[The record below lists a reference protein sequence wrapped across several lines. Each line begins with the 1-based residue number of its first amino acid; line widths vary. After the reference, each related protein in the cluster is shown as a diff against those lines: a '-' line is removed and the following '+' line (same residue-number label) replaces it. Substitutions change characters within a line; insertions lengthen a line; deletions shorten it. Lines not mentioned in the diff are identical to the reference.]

1 MLAPA
6 ELRSRDSRLLP
17 AIILLVTSSLT
28 VMVTAILGPSLPA
41 MQTHFKEVRGAE
53 YLVPLTVT
61 APMLMMA
68 CLSVLA
74 GALSDRVGRKRLL
87 VGATLLYGVVG
98 TAPLYLQSLGSII
111 ASRFL
116 LGLTEAFLMT
126 VSTTLIGDY
135 YEGRQRER
143 FMSLQTTVASLSAFV
158 LNNLG
163 GLLGS
168 HGWRAPYAVFASS
181 LLLAPL
187 MTIHL
192 WEPKSRATLTPTQL
206 VEDGKIFQPRLLVL
220 TCALAVLLG
229 IVFLIVPVHLGY
241 LYEAI
246 GVRSSAQIGIGFGI
260 NSLGVIGGTLL
271 FGWVLA
277 GQLRVELQLAL
288 GAAVAGLGLLIM
300 NASADQ
306 AALTAGGFVNGLG
319 MGILLPT
326 LVTWNMR
333 ELPMSRRGLGIGAFQ
348 SSLFTG
354 MFVSPILIVG
364 IENLL
369 AVSRAQA
376 VGMVGM
382 VLAMLAVAA
391 LAIPR

>member
-206 VEDGKIFQPRLLVL
+206 VEDGKTFQPRLLVL

-306 AALTAGGFVNGLG
+306 AALTAGGLVNGLG

>member
-1 MLAPA
+1 
-6 ELRSRDSRLLP
+6 
-17 AIILLVTSSLT
+17 
-28 VMVTAILGPSLPA
+28 
-41 MQTHFKEVRGAE
+41 
-53 YLVPLTVT
+53 
-61 APMLMMA
+61 
-68 CLSVLA
+68 
-74 GALSDRVGRKRLL
+74 
-87 VGATLLYGVVG
+87 
-98 TAPLYLQSLGSII
+98 
-111 ASRFL
+111 
-116 LGLTEAFLMT
+116 MT

-206 VEDGKIFQPRLLVL
+206 VEDGKTFQPRLLVL

-306 AALTAGGFVNGLG
+306 AALTAGGLVNGLG

>member
-206 VEDGKIFQPRLLVL
+206 VEDGKTFQPRLLVL